1 MPDQH
6 SVRAALEAC
15 PFVVLQ
21 EAFRTTETAAF
32 ADLLLPAAS
41 WGEKEGSVT
50 NSERRISHVR
60 NAILPPGEARPDW
73 AITVD
78 FAQRLE
84 KRLRPCESSLFGF
97 DQPSQL
103 FDEFKGL
110 TRGRDLDLSG
120 ISHALIDEI
129 GPQQWPFPVGAR
141 QGTTRLYEDGIFP
154 TASGRAQFIAD
165 PYRAARE
172 QRDARFPLTLITGRL
187 RDQWHGMS
195 RTGTAAQLFGHVS
208 EAVLSLHPDEL
219 RRQRLQPG
227 DLVNL
232 KSRRGAVIVA
242 VGSDDGVRPGQ
253 AFLPMHWGDRFLK
266 GGVNS
271 LTLPA
276 CDPLSKQPELKHSGV
291 RLEPVKLPWQL
302 FALIEG
308 DVQRHFEALRP
319 LCEAF
324 SYVSLSLV
332 GRERSALLIRA
343 ANAEAPDPQLLAE
356 IDRCLSL
363 IDGPVLAYDDPRR
376 AIGKR
381 VRIENGRITAIRLA
395 GETLAQHWLQSLW
408 LEGRADEQ
416 LRRWLLAPMSAPPG
430 SVGGQVAADKT
441 LCNCNNVSLN
451 AVCAGIRQGLDLQG
465 LKNNLGCGTQCG
477 SCVPEI
483 KRLLAAELQPVAV
496 I

>member
-6 SVRAALEAC
+6 AVRAALEAC

-60 NAILPPGEARPDW
+60 KAVVAPGEARPDW

-84 KRLRPCESSLFGF
+84 KRLRPQQPTLFAF
-97 DQPSQL
+97 DHPAQL
-103 FDEFKGL
+103 FDEYKQL

-120 ISHALIDEI
+120 ISHALIDQI
-129 GPQQWPFPVGAR
+129 GPQQWPFPASAVE
-141 QGTTRLYEDGIFP
+141 GTPRLYGDGIFP
-154 TASGRAQFIAD
+154 TASGCAQFIAE
-165 PYRAARE
+165 PYRAAKE

-195 RTGTAAQLFGHVS
+195 RTGTSAQLFGHVS
-208 EAVLSLHPDEL
+208 EAVLSLHPDEM
-219 RRQRLQPG
+219 RRHRLQPG
-227 DLVNL
+227 DLVSL

-242 VGSDDGVRPGQ
+242 VASDDSVRPGQ

-266 GGVNS
+266 GGVNN
-271 LTLPA
+271 LTQPA
-276 CDPLSKQPELKHSGV
+276 FDPLSKQPELKHSGV
-291 RLEPVKLPWQL
+291 RLEPVNLPWQL

-308 DVQRHFEALRP
+308 DVQRHFETLRP

-324 SYVSLSLV
+324 SYVSFSLV
-332 GRERSALLIRA
+332 GRERPALLIRA
-343 ANAEAPDPQLLAE
+343 ASAEAPNPQLLRE
-356 IDRCLSL
+356 IDQCLAL

-395 GETLAQHWLQSLW
+395 GETLAQHWLQNLW

-430 SVGGQVAADKT
+430 NAGADVDSGKT
-441 LCNCNNVSLN
+441 LCNCNNVSHN

-483 KRLLAAELQPVAV
+483 KRLLAVNAQPIAV